1 MTLTPREI
9 EAQIDEIADELNKF
23 KKGMIL
29 AVDLQLDKLTTLRNE
44 LVGAHSGPSGLGLVA
59 QRPIRIGADKYPNGK
74 IMSLAQQGYIK
85 NLCDEKFAR
94 IEGNLVSMNQ
104 ASSIISTLMGM
115 ETVPPSRR
123 DLSTEKPWYSGSSP
137 AQPAPADD
145 QVEYL
150 EYNVLNMIPDGRYAV
165 TSDDG
170 KQTVFMRLVTHKP
183 TSRGSERR
191 RVQQKSSDKWLT
203 RQTYS
208 KSGHNFGINRIHGT
222 VIADLLT
229 QIMMDK
235 AGCSDR
241 YGDRY
246 SECVRCG
253 RELTDDKSRY
263 YRLGSECISYRPD
276 LVDYVDNKYGV
287 WTPGKASR
295 DGSM

>member
-1 MTLTPREI
+1 MALTPREI

-23 KKGMIL
+23 KKGMII
-29 AVDLQLDKLTTLRNE
+29 AVDLQLDKLTTLRND
-44 LVGAHSGPSGLGLVA
+44 LVGASSGPSGLGLIA
-59 QRPIRIGADKYPNGK
+59 QRAIAIGADKMKGGK
-74 IMSLAQQGYIK
+74 AMTFPQQEYIK
-85 NLCDEKFAR
+85 NLCGERFAR
-94 IEGNLVSMNQ
+94 IEGELVSAQQ
-104 ASSIISTLMGM
+104 ASSIIGTLMGM
-115 ETVPPSRR
+115 PKVPLDQR
-123 DLSTEKPWYSGSSP
+123 DLSTEKPWYSRSP
-137 AQPAPADD
+137 MPAPTVE

-150 EYNVLNMIPDGRYAV
+150 EYNVLNMVPDGRYAV

-170 KQTVFMRLVTHKP
+170 KQTVFMRLVTRKP

-191 RVQQKSSDKWLT
+191 LVQQKSSDKWLT